1 MFILS
6 LTYTADLSEVDRHIE
21 PHMDWVK
28 DGYDRGI
35 FLASGRKNPRTGG
48 VILAHGTRS
57 EIDAIV
63 AADPFT
69 IHRVADYEVTEV
81 MVTRTAEGLEGLK
94 EELSA
99 G

>member
-6 LTYTADLSEVDRHIE
+6 LTYTAEMSEVDRHIE

-48 VILAHGTRS
+48 VIFARGPRA

-69 IHRVADYEVTEV
+69 IHGVAKYEVIEIA
-81 MVTRTAEGLEGLK
+81 VTRTAAGLEGLMQ
-94 EELSA
+94 
-99 G
+99 

>member
-6 LTYTADLSEVDRHIE
+6 LTYTAELSDVDLHIE

-48 VILAHGTRS
+48 VIFARGTKA
-57 EIDAIV
+57 EIDEIV
-63 AADPFT
+63 ATDPFT
-69 IHRVADYEVTEV
+69 VHGVADYQITEV
-81 MVTRTAEGLEGLK
+81 AMTRTAPGLEGLT
-94 EELSA
+94 A
-99 G
+99 

>member
-6 LTYTADLSEVDRHIE
+6 LTYTAGLSEVDRHIE

-28 DGYDRGI
+28 DGYERGI
-35 FLASGRKNPRTGG
+35 FLASGRKTPRTGG
-48 VILAHGTRS
+48 VILARGNKA

-69 IHRVADYEVTEV
+69 IHGVADYEITEV
-81 MVTRTAEGLEGLK
+81 AVTRTAPGLEGLTR
-94 EELSA
+94 
-99 G
+99 

>member
-6 LTYTADLSEVDRHIE
+6 LTYTAELTEVDRHIE

-48 VILAHGTRS
+48 VIFVRGTRAGI
-57 EIDAIV
+57 EAVV

-69 IHRVADYEVTEV
+69 IHGVADYEITEV
-81 MVTRTAEGLEGLK
+81 AMTRTTPGLEGLTR
-94 EELSA
+94 
-99 G
+99 

>member
-6 LTYTADLSEVDRHIE
+6 LTHTAELTEVDRHID

-48 VILAHGTRS
+48 VIFARGTRA

-69 IHRVADYEVTEV
+69 IHGVADYEITEV
-81 MVTRTAEGLEGLK
+81 AMTRTTPGLEGLTQ
-94 EELSA
+94 
-99 G
+99 

>member
-6 LTYTADLSEVDRHIE
+6 LTYTAEMSEVDRHIE

-28 DGYDRGI
+28 DGYDRGV

-48 VILAHGTRS
+48 VIFARGTRADI
-57 EIDAIV
+57 EALV

-69 IHRVADYEVTEV
+69 IHGVAHYEITEIV
-81 MVTRTAEGLEGLK
+81 VTRTAPGLEGLTQ
-94 EELSA
+94 
-99 G
+99 

>member
-48 VILAHGTRS
+48 VILARGSRS

-69 IHRVADYEVTEV
+69 IHGVADYEVTEV
-81 MVTRTAEGLEGLK
+81 LVSRTAAGLEGLL
-94 EELSA
+94 EQL
-99 G
+99 

>member
-6 LTYTADLSEVDRHIE
+6 LTYTAELTEVDRHIE

-48 VILAHGTRS
+48 VIFARGTRA

-69 IHRVADYEVTEV
+69 IHGVADYEITEV
-81 MVTRTAEGLEGLK
+81 AMTRTTPGLEGLTQ
-94 EELSA
+94 
-99 G
+99 

>member
-6 LTYTADLSEVDRHIE
+6 LTYTADLAEVDHYIE

-28 DGYDRGI
+28 DGYDRGV

-48 VILAHGTRS
+48 VILAGGTRS

-69 IHRVADYEVTEV
+69 IHGVADYEITEV
-81 MVTRTAEGLEGLK
+81 LVSRTATGLEDLK
-94 EELSA
+94 D
-99 G
+99 

>member
-6 LTYTADLSEVDRHIE
+6 LTYTAELSEVDRHIA

-28 DGYDRGI
+28 DGYDTGV

-48 VILAHGTRS
+48 VIFARGTRA
-57 EIDAIV
+57 EIEALV

-69 IHRVADYEVTEV
+69 IHAVADYDITEV
-81 MVTRTAEGLEGLK
+81 AVTRTAPGLEAL
-94 EELSA
+94 A
-99 G
+99 Q

>member
-6 LTYTADLSEVDRHIE
+6 LTYTAEMSEVDRHIE

-28 DGYDRGI
+28 DGYDRAV

-48 VILAHGTRS
+48 VIFARGTRADI
-57 EIDAIV
+57 EALV

-69 IHRVADYEVTEV
+69 IHGVANYEITEIA
-81 MVTRTAEGLEGLK
+81 VTRTAPGLEGLTQ
-94 EELSA
+94 
-99 G
+99 

>member
-21 PHMDWVK
+21 SHMDWVNN
-28 DGYDRGI
+28 GYDRGV

-48 VILAHGTRS
+48 VILARGTRS

-69 IHRVADYEVTEV
+69 IYGVADYEVTE
-81 MVTRTAEGLEGLK
+81 MLVTRTAAGLEGLK
-94 EELSA
+94 E
-99 G
+99 

>member
-35 FLASGRKNPRTGG
+35 FLASGRKTPRTGG
-48 VILAHGTRS
+48 VILARGNKA

-69 IHRVADYEVTEV
+69 IHGVADYEITEV
-81 MVTRTAEGLEGLK
+81 AVTRTAPGLEGLTR
-94 EELSA
+94 
-99 G
+99 

>member
-6 LTYTADLSEVDRHIE
+6 LTYTAEMSEVDRHIG

-28 DGYDRGI
+28 DGYDRGV

-48 VILAHGTRS
+48 VIFARGTRADI
-57 EIDAIV
+57 ETLV

-69 IHRVADYEVTEV
+69 IHGAADYEITEIA
-81 MVTRTAEGLEGLK
+81 VTRTAPGLEGLTQ
-94 EELSA
+94 
-99 G
+99 

>member
-1 MFILS
+1 MLILS
-6 LTYTADLSEVDRHIE
+6 LTYTAEMSEVDRHIE

-48 VILAHGTRS
+48 VIFARGPRA

-69 IHRVADYEVTEV
+69 VHGVAKYEVIEIA
-81 MVTRTAEGLEGLK
+81 VTRTAAGLEGLMQ
-94 EELSA
+94 
-99 G
+99 

>member
-28 DGYDRGI
+28 DGYDRGL

-48 VILAHGTRS
+48 VIFARGTRA
-57 EIDAIV
+57 EIDTIV

-69 IHRVADYEVTEV
+69 IHGVAEYEVTEV
-81 MVTRTAEGLEGLK
+81 AVTRTAPGLEGLT
-94 EELSA
+94 

>member
-6 LTYTADLSEVDRHIE
+6 LTYTAELLEVDRHIE

-28 DGYDRGI
+28 NGYDRGI

-48 VILAHGTRS
+48 VIFARGNRA

-69 IHRVADYEVTEV
+69 LHGVAKYEITEV
-81 MVTRTAEGLEGLK
+81 AVTRTAPGLE
-94 EELSA
+94 ELTQ
-99 G
+99 

>member
-6 LTYTADLSEVDRHIE
+6 LTYTADLSEVDQHIE

-48 VILAHGTRS
+48 VIFAHGTRA
-57 EIDAIV
+57 EIEMIV

-69 IHRVADYEVTEV
+69 INGVADYEITEV
-81 MVTRTAEGLEGLK
+81 AVSRTVPGLEGLTQ
-94 EELSA
+94 
-99 G
+99 

>member
-6 LTYTADLSEVDRHIE
+6 LTYTAELSEVDRYIE

-35 FLASGRKNPRTGG
+35 FLASGRKTPRTGG
-48 VILAHGTRS
+48 VILARGNKA
-57 EIDAIV
+57 EIEAIV

-69 IHRVADYEVTEV
+69 IHGVADYEITEV
-81 MVTRTAEGLEGLK
+81 AVTRTAPGLEGLTR
-94 EELSA
+94 
-99 G
+99 